1 MAEKKVTRIKQSPKL
16 PAEERREQLLKAA
29 HDLFQKKGYRATTTD
44 EIAKKAGVTKGG
56 LYFHFDS
63 KEDILLAFVRE
74 IIDAHAASLNKLK
87 DRDLSPGDLLREM
100 RRIDYEMPLAE
111 SRRNLSLLAEV
122 IQIPRFRKLMNE
134 AYEKSMQIMAESLDP
149 AYGRTKQQRRQVVEL
164 THALYDGICF
174 AGMIHPQLG
183 DFDRQV
189 KVLTRLVETEPKRK

>member
-1 MAEKKVTRIKQSPKL
+1 MAEKKMTRIKQSPKL

-74 IIDAHAASLNKLK
+74 IIDAHAASLSKLK
-87 DRDLSPGDLLREM
+87 DRNLSPADLLTEM
-100 RRIDYEMPLAE
+100 RRIDHDMPLAE

-134 AYEKSMQIMAESLDP
+134 AYERSMQTMAESLDP

-183 DFDRQV
+183 DFDRQL